1 MAALLLL
8 SSLARGRSRL
18 FSSSSTAANDLSR
31 LLSSSGTGIASGSPP
46 PREERAKGDDGG
58 FIASFSPRTMLT
70 RAFSTSSS
78 SSSASTSTPPPTML
92 ASTRAL
98 SISGLDDD
106 QINIFDAATDWS
118 CREMAP
124 FSAQWD
130 SEKTFPLETV
140 KRAAEMGFCSLTTPL
155 EFGGS
160 ALSRHD
166 ASLVFE
172 GLSYGDIPVAAYL
185 TIHSMVSAVVARHGT
200 AEQKAK
206 WLPRLASAEALSA
219 YALTEPSSGSDAAA
233 MRTSAKLVRDPK
245 DGSEWFEI
253 SGEKSFI
260 SGGGVADLYLVM
272 AKVEVNEGEFS
283 YLSSSKTSSITAFLV
298 EKGTKGLSFGPPERK
313 MGWNAQP
320 TTSVSLNKVRV
331 RARDSLLGVESGKS
345 SGGGFKVAMQAL
357 DGGRVNIGAISVG
370 GEW

>member
-1 MAALLLL
+1 
-8 SSLARGRSRL
+8 
-18 FSSSSTAANDLSR
+18 
-31 LLSSSGTGIASGSPP
+31 
-46 PREERAKGDDGG
+46 
-58 FIASFSPRTMLT
+58 
-70 RAFSTSSS
+70 
-78 SSSASTSTPPPTML
+78 ML

-106 QINIFDAATDWS
+106 QTALFDAAADWS

-130 SEKTFPLETV
+130 DGKTFPLDTIR
-140 KRAAEMGFCSLTTPL
+140 RAAGMGFCSLTTPA

-172 GLSYGDIPVAAYL
+172 GLSYGDIPVTAYL
-185 TIHSMVSAVVARHGT
+185 TIHSMVSSAIARHGS

-233 MRTSAKLVRDPK
+233 MRTTARLVRDPA
-245 DGSEWFEI
+245 DGSEWYEL
-253 SGEKSFI
+253 SGEKAFI

-272 AKVEVNEGEFS
+272 AKVVGGDGDEKEGDDAPPS
-283 YLSSSKTSSITAFLV
+283 SSSSSTSSKTASITAFLV
-298 EKGTKGLSFGPPERK
+298 EKGARGLSFGAPERK

-320 TTSVSLNKVRV
+320 TTSVGFDRVRV
-331 RARDSLLGVESGKS
+331 RARDSMLGVGEGKT
-345 SGGGFKVAMQAL
+345 SGGGFRLAMQAL
-357 DGGRVNIGAISVG
+357 DGGRVNLGAISVG
-370 GEW
+370 GELKFFK